1 MSRKTWRFKYELR
14 RKSPPKKE
22 DAKLPLTRQTYQRK
36 FHALLY
42 YEEEEHIQVLKDR

>member
-1 MSRKTWRFKYELR
+1 MSRKAWRLKYELR
-14 RKSPPKKE
+14 RKTPPKKE
-22 DAKLPLTRQTYQRK
+22 DVELPLTMQTYRRK